1 MTAPF
6 GHVLT
11 AMITPF
17 DADGNVD
24 HGKVW
29 ELASFL
35 VENGSEGIVV
45 GGTTGESPTLSFD
58 EKTAL
63 FRAVVDAVG
72 DKAVVV
78 AGTGTYDTRESIEL
92 TEHAAAAGCH
102 GAMAVTPYYSRP
114 SQEGLIAH
122 FSAIAAASDL
132 PVLLYNIPSRTG
144 LRIEVETLVTL
155 SENPGIVAVKD
166 AVGDLSFTTA
176 TKVEAGDGLAIY
188 SGDDVLTLPTMAVGG
203 VGVVSV
209 AAHLAGRQVA
219 EMVAA
224 ALSGDWERARTLHL
238 ALAPLCKA
246 LFAEPN
252 PQPVKAGLT
261 AFWEPVGDP
270 RLPLVPAAAATVAA
284 VGEALETARR
294 A

>member
-35 VENGSEGIVV
+35 VENGSGGIVV

-92 TEHAAAAGCH
+92 TEQAAAAGCH

-144 LRIEVETLVTL
+144 RRIEVETLVAL

-176 TKVEAGDGLAIY
+176 TKVAAGDGLAIY

-284 VGEALETARR
+284 VGEALEMARR